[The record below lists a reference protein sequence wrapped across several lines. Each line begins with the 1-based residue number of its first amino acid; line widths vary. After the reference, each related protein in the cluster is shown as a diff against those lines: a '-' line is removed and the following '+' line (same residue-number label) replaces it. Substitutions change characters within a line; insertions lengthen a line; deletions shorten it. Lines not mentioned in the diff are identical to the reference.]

1 MKKLIKVWA
10 VVVVSYGSGDMGI
23 ESYGCPSKEDA
34 VKFKKRL
41 MLKKRKE
48 LEKAN
53 RVCVMYDGKGDQS
66 TVSDGRVCFTYDI
79 NEMCV
84 LAPVKKASI

>member
-1 MKKLIKVWA
+1 MMRVIKVWS
-10 VVVVSYGSGDMGI
+10 VVVISLRSGDMTV
-23 ESYGCPSKEDA
+23 ESYGCSSKEDA

-41 MLKKRKE
+41 MEKKKKE
-48 LEKAN
+48 FEKAN
-53 RVCVMYDGKGDQS
+53 RVCAMYDGNGDQT

-84 LAPVKKASI
+84 LAPTDKASI